1 MIITQQLELEAGASL
16 TSELIKHIPTKQ
28 DWSLQEMQTSWCSG
42 LECMKR
48 NAERSGAQG
57 LNAEKATTELCPPN
71 PNEFEIAV
79 DRHG

>member
-1 MIITQQLELEAGASL
+1 MIITQQLELEDGDSL
-16 TSELIKHIPTKQ
+16 TSELSISRLCKTDHYKKSRQ
-28 DWSLQEMQTSWCSG
+28 AGCSG